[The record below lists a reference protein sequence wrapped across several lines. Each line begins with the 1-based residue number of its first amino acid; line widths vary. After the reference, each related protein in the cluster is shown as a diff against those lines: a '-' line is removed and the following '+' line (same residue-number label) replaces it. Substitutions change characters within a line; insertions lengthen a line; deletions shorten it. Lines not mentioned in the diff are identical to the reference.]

1 MQQTFEQEAHSL
13 KESCATQES
22 VVTNIQ
28 ANEEVDAGSS
38 LALKDEYNAESS
50 LIPEDEHNAESSLVP
65 GDEHNAESSLVPGD
79 ELEAGHSPTIGDAV
93 SVDVSDAVIFGVAS
107 PRSQTPLPEA
117 LVNSNEDE
125 LLSYREAQKAEL
137 EMLTK
142 ELEDDPLIKKQLR
155 AQQLANQMNQL
166 DQVLSIKTVNRK
178 NEHDTIELPGLD
190 EEKPSPEQVT
200 ARRSKP
206 GYGPEA
212 TQQSNEP
219 EPSDEPDAS
228 FFSKFSPFGS
238 SNGKAEGENSDVKP
252 KEDSTSFFSF
262 GGSSNTTQEDNT
274 EPDPEPKPETETK
287 PEEEGSFFGNFKKIG
302 SIFDK
307 KQGANEKGANA

>member
-125 LLSYREAQKAEL
+125 LMSYREAQKAEL
-137 EMLTK
+137 EMITK

-155 AQQLANQMNQL
+155 AQQLVNQMNQL

-238 SNGKAEGENSDVKP
+238 SNGKAEEENSDVKP
-252 KEDSTSFFSF
+252 KEESTSFFSF
-262 GGSSNTTQEDNT
+262 GGSSNTTQDDNT
-274 EPDPEPKPETETK
+274 EPEPEPKPDTESK

-307 KQGANEKGANA
+307 NQGANA